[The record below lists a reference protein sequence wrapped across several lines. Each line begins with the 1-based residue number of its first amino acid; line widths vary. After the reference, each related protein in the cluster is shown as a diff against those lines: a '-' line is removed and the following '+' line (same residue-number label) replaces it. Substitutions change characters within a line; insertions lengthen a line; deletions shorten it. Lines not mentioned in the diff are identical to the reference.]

1 MSNRHFI
8 QTIQLIFNIYIY
20 IYMGT
25 SLQKYY
31 MQSVYL
37 HLNSLN
43 EYVFLK
49 QRLIVVK
56 YETIIKV

>member
-1 MSNRHFI
+1 
-8 QTIQLIFNIYIY
+8 
-20 IYMGT
+20 MGT